1 MKKFL
6 IILFCL
12 GICQVAFSQVCGNI
26 GLTGGA
32 SLQHDKS
39 GGTCGIFGSFEVK
52 CLRFEAECGWSRVD
66 FADIADA
73 PHDDILY
80 ISPSVGFVIGDD
92 CRIVTM
98 LGATNWKGTDKENQ
112 MVKTLISPKIKIG
125 GEVSL
130 ASFLYFNVSW
140 SAIIPPN
147 ADIIFHT
154 NNFLTMSIGIRL

>member
-1 MKKFL
+1 M
-6 IILFCL
+6 
-12 GICQVAFSQVCGNI
+12 
-26 GLTGGA
+26 
-32 SLQHDKS
+32 
-39 GGTCGIFGSFEVK
+39 
-52 CLRFEAECGWSRVD
+52 RFEAECGWSRID
-66 FADIADA
+66 FADTADA
-73 PHDDILY
+73 PHDNILY
-80 ISPSVGFVIGDD
+80 ISQSVGFVIGDD

-98 LGATNWKGTDKENQ
+98 LGVTNWKGTDKENQ
-112 MVKTLISPKIKIG
+112 TVTTVICPKIKIG

>member
-1 MKKFL
+1 MKKNL
-6 IILFCL
+6 IILFLL
-12 GICQVAFSQVCGNI
+12 GICQVAFSQTCGNV

-32 SLQHDKS
+32 SLQHDRS
-39 GGTCGIFGSFEVK
+39 GGTCGIFGSVEVK
-52 CLRFEAECGWSRVD
+52 YLRFEAECGWSRID
-66 FADIADA
+66 FADTADA
-73 PHDDILY
+73 PHDNILY
-80 ISPSVGFVIGDD
+80 ISQSVGFVIGDD

-98 LGATNWKGTDKENQ
+98 LGVTNWKGTDKENQ
-112 MVKTLISPKIKIG
+112 TVTTVICPKIKIG

-154 NNFLTMSIGIRL
+154 NNFLTLSVGIRL

>member
-1 MKKFL
+1 MKKNL
-6 IILFCL
+6 IILFLL
-12 GICQVAFSQVCGNI
+12 GICQVAFSQTCGNV

-32 SLQHDKS
+32 SLQHDRS
-39 GGTCGIFGSFEVK
+39 GGTCGIFGSVEVK
-52 CLRFEAECGWSRVD
+52 YLRFEAECGWSRID
-66 FADIADA
+66 FADTADA
-73 PHDDILY
+73 PHDNILY
-80 ISPSVGFVIGDD
+80 ISQSVDD

-98 LGATNWKGTDKENQ
+98 LGVTNWKGTDKENQ
-112 MVKTLISPKIKIG
+112 TVTTVICPKIKIG

-154 NNFLTMSIGIRL
+154 NNFLTLSVGIRL

>member
-1 MKKFL
+1 MFL
-6 IILFCL
+6 L
-12 GICQVAFSQVCGNI
+12 GICQVAFSQTCGNV

-32 SLQHDKS
+32 SLQHDRS
-39 GGTCGIFGSFEVK
+39 GGTCGIFGSVEVK
-52 CLRFEAECGWSRVD
+52 YLRFEAECGWSRID
-66 FADIADA
+66 FADTADA
-73 PHDDILY
+73 PHDNILY
-80 ISPSVGFVIGDD
+80 ISQSVGFVIGDD

-112 MVKTLISPKIKIG
+112 TVTTVICPKIKIG

-154 NNFLTMSIGIRL
+154 NNFLTLSVGIRL